1 MSSKISVEQF
11 ALFKEKLTSENYL
24 YKSMSKS
31 KIGNIVELALTNKI
45 NNFTVES
52 NDGETYNLIHLETNL
67 PFKAQL
73 KIIHGRLEFKSNLLI
88 PQVEYISDFST
99 INLKAKTLDNKAL
112 RPAQIGA
119 LHSLLAHWSLS
130 NDPATIVLPTGT
142 GKTETML
149 LTSLVEQAI
158 RTLIIVPTL
167 ELKDQIFRKFQTWG
181 ILKELGVIPIHFKN
195 PKTLAL
201 AKTIKDDDEVQFL
214 KEAEIVI
221 STPALL
227 ARCPKA
233 IQDQFKNIFTHV
245 FFDEAHHIKAK
256 EWDHLKHLFSSSKIV
271 QFTATPYRLD
281 RQPIEGKV
289 VYNYPLSQAL
299 KDNCFS
305 KISLISVDERNPNKK
320 DFEIAHT
327 AINKLYEDRKEGFH
341 THKVMVRAETKE
353 KAESLFSSCI
363 FLHKPTI
370 YSYS

>member
-11 ALFKEKLTSENYL
+11 ALFKEELTSENYL

-52 NDGETYNLIHLETNL
+52 NDGETYNLIHFETNL

-73 KIIHGRLEFKSNLLI
+73 KRIHGRLEFKSNLLV
-88 PQVEYISDFST
+88 PQFEYISDFST

-201 AKTIKDDDEVQFL
+201 AKTIKDDDEV
-214 KEAEIVI
+214 
-221 STPALL
+221 
-227 ARCPKA
+227 
-233 IQDQFKNIFTHV
+233 
-245 FFDEAHHIKAK
+245 
-256 EWDHLKHLFSSSKIV
+256 
-271 QFTATPYRLD
+271 
-281 RQPIEGKV
+281 
-289 VYNYPLSQAL
+289 
-299 KDNCFS
+299 
-305 KISLISVDERNPNKK
+305 
-320 DFEIAHT
+320 
-327 AINKLYEDRKEGFH
+327 
-341 THKVMVRAETKE
+341 
-353 KAESLFSSCI
+353 
-363 FLHKPTI
+363 
-370 YSYS
+370 